1 MKRMVI
7 LLGVFCLFLLQ
18 IGNTY
23 AVFESDAMGESK
35 VKTAKWVIRV
45 NDGDLGKSQTFN
57 IDNLAFI
64 GNDLVKEGKFA
75 PNTEGYF
82 DIVIDPRGTEV
93 SLVYT
98 LSFDFSGIGNDMIR
112 ISDIRELGG
121 NELIRTGE
129 NSYTGIMEY
138 KDILKGSNDYI
149 RVSFE
154 WINDDTNNSNDME
167 SMLESKF
174 GIPVLINVKQYLGED
189 IISYNG

>member
-23 AVFESDAMGESK
+23 AVFESDVMGESK

-64 GNDLVKEGKFA
+64 GNDLVKEG
-75 PNTEGYF
+75 NLLTF
-82 DIVIDPRGTEV
+82 DNEK
-93 SLVYT
+93 
-98 LSFDFSGIGNDMIR
+98 IR

-167 SMLESKF
+167 SMLESKL